1 MHYLLTLHC
10 HNVLLFYCF
19 NALIHCLMPTSDV
32 DLYECHCAV
41 QQYLRTIHDMVL
53 FNNAALLHGKCDRT
67 RRQTPR
73 VL

>member
-1 MHYLLTLHC
+1 
-10 HNVLLFYCF
+10 
-19 NALIHCLMPTSDV
+19 MPTSDV

-73 VL
+73 VLWSAVEYCIVYSTVFEYCRVL